1 MVSGSAWAG
10 DVTDIITA
18 ADLAATSSNYTDFK
32 NVSFVS
38 DAIYAGQTAK
48 TNDGG
53 IQMRSKNSNSG
64 IVSTTSGGK
73 IKSVTIT
80 YESGDNTVDVYGSN
94 TAYTS
99 AADLYGSSKGTKV
112 GSLTETG
119 TIDFSGAD
127 VDYAY
132 IGIRSNSG
140 ALYFTKIEITWET
153 SGETPPTPTKEEA
166 GLSYEETEF
175 TIDFGDDFTA
185 PTLTNPYNLTVSYAS
200 DNTDVATVADNG
212 DVTIKGVGTA
222 TITASFAGNDDYKA
236 GSASYTLTVNEA
248 PVVPAEG
255 EKTGTIIFGNSGTKI
270 NSASVTGEDSQGNTW
285 TITTEGT
292 TSFTA
297 NSEYYQVG
305 SGSKPATSITF
316 TTTLPS
322 SKPIKSM
329 SAKFGGFNGTAGTV
343 TLKVGDTTVGTGSLN
358 ATADVTVSSTSEAA
372 GTVLTVTLTDIA
384 KGVKCYNISYTYE
397 DDGTVVTK
405 TLSSI
410 ALSGEYPTEFE
421 QGDEFSHEGMI
432 VTATYDDESTA
443 DVTAKATFSGYD
455 MSTVGEQTVTVT
467 YTEGEVS
474 TTATYKITVNEKAP
488 VAIEDGVFDFTLGT
502 NYGSG
507 YKYSS
512 VETQSGTWTAVN
524 VTMALAGRNCWF
536 KASDGSTT
544 LRLYKKYSDE
554 APAGSMEFA
563 VPTGNIIT
571 KIVFEGKDLG
581 NLVAEG
587 GTYKNGTWT
596 GAANPIKF
604 TVKDNTQIT
613 KITVTYEEGTPVDK
627 ADAGLAYTET
637 EFTIDFGDEFT
648 APELTNPNGLDVTY
662 ASSEEGVATVDADGN
677 VTIVGAGT
685 TIITASSEETDDFY
699 EGSASYTLTVNE
711 VVAPYE
717 NIAALIAA
725 NVKSG
730 TVVSVQL
737 TNAQVQYVNTTTK
750 DIFIADETAGID
762 LYQTT
767 LTYTQGQILN
777 GVLTGTWSPFRN
789 LPELKDVDATGVT
802 VTEGTIEP
810 KVIAASEVKD
820 NVCRL
825 VKIENQTAIESE
837 GKYYIDNDIQLYDK
851 YGIGT
856 YYTTNPADYVGI
868 AVVFNTIY
876 ELNVISF
883 TEVAETI
890 KVGPAGYATYV
901 TKNAVEFNGVKA
913 YAVTA
918 INEKSVSLQELTSAP
933 AGTPVVVEAAEG
945 EYTCTIIE
953 SAEAPEKNLLTY
965 SEEEFESDGTIYA
978 LANKPEADGVGFYP
992 VKSGV
997 TIPAGKAYLE
1007 VGAEVKGFLALGDVA
1022 DAINNILVET
1032 ANGNIF
1038 NIAGQKVQNI
1048 TKGGLYIVNGKKV
1061 FVK

>member
-1 MVSGSAWAG
+1 MFTKKLNWLIMSMMLMVSGSAWAG
-10 DVTDIITA
+10 
-18 ADLAATSSNYTDFK
+18 
-32 NVSFVS
+32 
-38 DAIYAGQTAK
+38 
-48 TNDGG
+48 
-53 IQMRSKNSNSG
+53 
-64 IVSTTSGGK
+64 
-73 IKSVTIT
+73 
-80 YESGDNTVDVYGSN
+80 E
-94 TAYTS
+94 
-99 AADLYGSSKGTKV
+99 
-112 GSLTETG
+112 E
-119 TIDFSGAD
+119 TIDFSKQGYKNGD
-127 VDYAY
+127 VVEAVEATNFTVTFDQGTNANNAPTYYTTGTAIRAY
-132 IGIRSNSG
+132 GGNTFTVSSSYTI
-140 ALYFTKIEITWET
+140 TKITLTFGSGDGSNKIYTDVGSFT
-153 SGETPPTPTKEEA
+153 SPNWTGSANSVT
-166 GLSYEETEF
+166 F
-175 TIDFGDDFTA
+175 TIDGKTGNRRILSITVTCDGGGTVVTKTLSSITLSGEYPTEFQQGDEFSHEGMTVTA
-185 PTLTNPYNLTVSYAS
+185 TYNDGTS
-200 DNTDVATVADNG
+200 TDVTSSATFSGYDMS
-212 DVTIKGVGTA
+212 DVSEQTVTVTYEEGGVTKTA
-222 TITASFAGNDDYKA
+222 TYQII
-236 GSASYTLTVNEA
+236 VNEA

-421 QGDEFSHEGMI
+421 QGDEFSHEGMT

-443 DVTAKATFSGYD
+443 NVTAKATFSGYD
-455 MSTVGEQTVTVT
+455 MSAVGEQTVTVT
-467 YTEGEVS
+467 YEEGEV
-474 TTATYKITVNEKAP
+474 TKTATYTITVNEKAP
-488 VAIEDGVFDFTLGT
+488 IAIEDGVFDFTIGE

-507 YKYSS
+507 YEYS
-512 VETQSGTWTAVN
+512 EAKTQSGTWTAVN
-524 VTMALAGRNCWF
+524 VTMALAGRNCWYE
-536 KASDGSTT
+536 STTDGSTT

-563 VPTGNIIT
+563 VPAGNVIT
-571 KIVFEGKDLG
+571 KIVFEGKELG

-587 GTYKNGTWT
+587 GTYKDGTWT
-596 GAANPIKF
+596 GAANPIKISA
-604 TVKDNTQIT
+604 KDNAAKTIIIT

-737 TNAQVQYVNTTTK
+737 TNAQVQYVNATTK

-777 GVLTGTWSPFRN
+777 GVLTGKWSPYNN
-789 LPELKDVDATGVT
+789 LPELKEVNATGVT
-802 VTEGTIEP
+802 VTDGTIEP
-810 KVIAASEVKD
+810 KVIAANEVKD

-825 VKIENQTAIESE
+825 VKIENQTATETD
-837 GKYYIDNDIQLYDK
+837 GKYYIDDDVQLFNK
-851 YGIGT
+851 YGLST

-868 AVVFNTIY
+868 AVVFKEIY

-883 TEVAETI
+883 TEVAEEDVI

-913 YAVTA
+913 YAVTK

-978 LANKPEADGVGFYP
+978 LANKDEVGFYP

-997 TIPAGKAYLE
+997 KVPAGKAYLV
-1007 VGAEVKGFLALGDVA
+1007 VGAEVKGFLSLGDVA